1 MGITP
6 FTDTHRR
13 FYLSLQEK
21 RRAERA
27 EQQRIRNEREK
38 ERQNRLAVS
47 DSSPVTEPLKPKCP
61 L

>member
-1 MGITP
+1 M
-6 FTDTHRR
+6 
-13 FYLSLQEK
+13 

-47 DSSPVTEPLKPKCP
+47 DPSPATEPSVPYLFTDIGSSGSIYHIT
-61 L
+61 